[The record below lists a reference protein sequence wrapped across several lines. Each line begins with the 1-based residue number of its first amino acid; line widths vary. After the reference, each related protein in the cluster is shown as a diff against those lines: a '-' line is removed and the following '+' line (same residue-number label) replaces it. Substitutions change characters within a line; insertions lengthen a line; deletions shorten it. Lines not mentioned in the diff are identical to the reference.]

1 VRLTSRASSDEGT
14 RYAQNTTQ
22 AQNGRLLYA
31 GLTLVL
37 FYRIAVARLPLSQ
50 WWDIALM
57 LAATT
62 LAWFVLMLRHDF
74 PVWPGWLTSILSP
87 GIAVVD
93 ERIRRVRA
101 SLDASLFMVLFCS
114 FCLDAS
120 FRLVYLRAPVKSM
133 WDLSLLFFATVLV
146 GAYRNLKRAPPTWSA
161 ARRGAPR
168 MLAAF
173 TAALVL
179 VSLAGDGPLSARF
192 VSGFIGGAIGVAIY
206 LAMVWWNDREATG

>member
-62 LAWFVLMLRHDF
+62 LAWFVLRCSGTIAPSGRAGS
-74 PVWPGWLTSILSP
+74 PVSSGRALQWWTNGYVGSAHRWMRVCSWFSSAHSAWTLHSGWSTS
-87 GIAVVD
+87 
-93 ERIRRVRA
+93 ER
-101 SLDASLFMVLFCS
+101 
-114 FCLDAS
+114 
-120 FRLVYLRAPVKSM
+120 P
-133 WDLSLLFFATVLV
+133 
-146 GAYRNLKRAPPTWSA
+146 
-161 ARRGAPR
+161 
-168 MLAAF
+168 
-173 TAALVL
+173 
-179 VSLAGDGPLSARF
+179 
-192 VSGFIGGAIGVAIY
+192 
-206 LAMVWWNDREATG
+206 